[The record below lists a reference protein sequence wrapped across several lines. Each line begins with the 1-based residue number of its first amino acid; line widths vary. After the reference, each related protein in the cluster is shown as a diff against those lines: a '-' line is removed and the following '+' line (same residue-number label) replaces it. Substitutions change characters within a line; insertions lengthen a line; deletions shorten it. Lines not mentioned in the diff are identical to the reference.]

1 MYIQKRNMSSYSLL
15 AIGALFD
22 SEEEVIESLEA
33 DCRTDAVYK
42 SGMCIIN
49 IGKDG
54 KVILGHHYMQPGDC
68 YSEESFIKTVNSQ
81 REQLPEK
88 LRHRLHIALL

>member
-1 MYIQKRNMSSYSLL
+1 MSFYSLL

-42 SGMCIIN
+42 SKMCIIN
-49 IGKDG
+49 VDKKG

-68 YSEESFIKTVNSQ
+68 FSVESLLKTIDSQ
-81 REQLPEK
+81 REQLPDK
-88 LRHRLHIALL
+88 MRHRLSVALV